1 MDNVPDALRVF
12 RRLLYCLWHNIH
24 VAPYHSAHLDRDE
37 VNASNEFEEYYQRL
51 ENDFLGAYTAALSLT
66 WPESALHT
74 WGEEKYLLLELLD
87 RYLATHAERV
97 FAAKEAFEETQ
108 VAD

>member
-51 ENDFLGAYTAALSLT
+51 ENDFLGAYTAALSQT